1 MWFVV
6 EIAVREPQNSPS
18 FRVLKASITVMVAS
32 ALFVSA
38 PTVRFL
44 RAVEKVRLLPAAHRQ
59 TIAVAVYANIK
70 PLIGCCDLDELCA
83 AARVAQDER
92 WRLVSSG
99 TCDKADIGFA
109 TVVITEQWLR
119 AQIELVRAAAPIA
132 EVLAEKRRDT
142 IEEFIRDSLYADSG
156 EVIALHAH
164 PSSQTDRGDSSKTAA

>member
-1 MWFVV
+1 
-6 EIAVREPQNSPS
+6 
-18 FRVLKASITVMVAS
+18 MVAP

-44 RAVEKVRLLPAAHRQ
+44 RAVEKVRLLPAAQRQ
-59 TIAVAVYANIK
+59 TIAGAVYADIK

-99 TCDKADIGFA
+99 TCDKADIRFA

-119 AQIELVRAAAPIA
+119 AQIELVRAAAPLA
-132 EVLAEKRRDT
+132 EVLAEKRRDV
-142 IEEFIRDSLYADSG
+142 IEEFVRDNLYVESG
-156 EVIALHAH
+156 EVVELHKNA
-164 PSSQTDRGDSSKTAA
+164 SSTRREERGDSSKTAA